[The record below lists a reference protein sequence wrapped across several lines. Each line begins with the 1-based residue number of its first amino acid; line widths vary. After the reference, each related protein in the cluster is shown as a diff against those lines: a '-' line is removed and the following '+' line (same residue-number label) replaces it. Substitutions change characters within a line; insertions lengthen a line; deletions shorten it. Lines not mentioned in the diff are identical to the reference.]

1 MLAGLAQGLDI
12 AFSGARIYM
21 DGTEVTDAIRAE
33 VVGNCASEIAALP
46 QVRRAL
52 LRRQRDFA
60 RGPGLVA
67 DGRDMGSVVF
77 PQAATKIFLTASVQA
92 RAERRFK
99 QLIDKGI
106 PAKLEGLLADLQAR
120 DHRDSTRAVAPLRFV
135 EGSGVVYLDTT
146 SMTIPQAVEAIL
158 RAYRSSVSA

>member
-1 MLAGLAQGLDI
+1 
-12 AFSGARIYM
+12 
-21 DGTEVTDAIRAE
+21 
-33 VVGNCASEIAALP
+33 
-46 QVRRAL
+46 
-52 LRRQRDFA
+52 
-60 RGPGLVA
+60 
-67 DGRDMGSVVF
+67 MGSVVF